1 MGLIQLTEE
10 ERPREVWV
18 SGTEIVRYAQD
29 LIDGLPRK
37 RRSGRTKRL
46 ACKYAELAM
55 KFPNCK
61 VMLKD
66 HYRTLEADRLLLR
79 EVIKILDAL
88 KIDYEMGELDSVL
101 RDPDSFTGAVQNGKV
116 VFIKATPKTIEQI

>member
-1 MGLIQLTEE
+1 MTLIQLTEE

-29 LIDGLPRK
+29 LIDGPPKK
-37 RRSGRTKRL
+37 RASGRTKRL

-61 VMLKD
+61 VAVED
-66 HYRTLEADRLLLR
+66 HLRTWEANRMLLR

-88 KIDYEMGELDSVL
+88 KIDYEVGELNSVI
-101 RDPDSFTGAVQNGKV
+101 RDPDSFTGVIQKGKV
-116 VFIKATPKTIEQI
+116 CYIKATPKTIEPS